1 MLSEAEQKLQVSE
14 GLAAMGSQQ
23 LSLRWK
29 LLQVVGAAVIALSI
43 LIEWPA
49 PSDPLLPDTQSFLLV
64 LGVIVFVAGL
74 LANSDKRV
82 R

>member
-1 MLSEAEQKLQVSE
+1 MLTETKQKQHLSEGYGATLSRR
-14 GLAAMGSQQ
+14 

-29 LLQVVGAAVIALSI
+29 VLQAVGAALIALSI

-49 PSDPLLPDTQSFLLV
+49 PSDPLLPETQSFLSI

-74 LANSDKRV
+74 LAGRGKGLK
-82 R
+82 

>member
-1 MLSEAEQKLQVSE
+1 MLLEAKQKQQLSEGYGGTLSRR
-14 GLAAMGSQQ
+14 

-29 LLQVVGAAVIALSI
+29 VLQAVGATLIALSI

-49 PSDPLLPDTQSFLLV
+49 SSDPLLPETQSFLSV

-74 LANSDKRV
+74 LADSGKGLK
-82 R
+82 